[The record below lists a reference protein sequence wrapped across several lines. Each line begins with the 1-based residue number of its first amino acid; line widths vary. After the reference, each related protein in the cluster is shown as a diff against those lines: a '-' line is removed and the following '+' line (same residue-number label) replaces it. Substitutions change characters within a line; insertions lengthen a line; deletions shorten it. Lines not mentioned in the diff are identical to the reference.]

1 MNMKPV
7 SSFVTIVLGAVL
19 IVSPVIVGSN
29 GLVSYDQAFAQK
41 GGNSVGNANS
51 ASAASTGNAKTTS
64 NANGQVASKLGALN
78 AAHASARAFAHASPD
93 SRIGKIKT
101 YYLANQIAIATQA
114 TAAATDAAALK
125 VAFEAT
131 APTAVISAYEA
142 LQADP
147 TNVTLQDAFN
157 AAVTNAGL
165 LGAQVTTLQTAY
177 TDWQNAVAADTL
189 AADAAA
195 TAQIDLN
202 AAANKTPVDAATK
215 TALDALLVDKIY

>member
-1 MNMKPV
+1 MQRMHRPRPLRTHPPN
-7 SSFVTIVLGAVL
+7 
-19 IVSPVIVGSN
+19 
-29 GLVSYDQAFAQK
+29 
-41 GGNSVGNANS
+41 
-51 ASAASTGNAKTTS
+51 
-64 NANGQVASKLGALN
+64 
-78 AAHASARAFAHASPD
+78 

-114 TAAATDAAALK
+114 TADATDVAALK

-131 APTAVISAYEA
+131 APAAVISAYEA

-147 TNVTLQDAFN
+147 TNVTLQTAFN
-157 AAVTNAGL
+157 AAVANAAL
-165 LGAQVTTLQTAY
+165 SGAQVTTLETAFK
-177 TDWQNAVAADTL
+177 DWQNAVASDTL

-195 TAQIDLN
+195 AAQIDLN